1 MDSYNDTFDSNLMT
15 IKEWVEDVATQY
27 LETKD
32 SFVQI
37 YSPDQTYLRLY
48 HKLPS
53 DLNNEEVTSYFLIK
67 TRENVHLLMRQLY
80 SEDDALY
87 TQDVS
92 YVEALTTNMFLNTM
106 EITHLLLDERPMELD
121 ELKEELTA
129 LVGILKA
136 KNHDYGSSTHDTV
149 ELFGMVPS
157 YGVRIIDKLNR
168 IKSLAFGTDPR
179 VNESLQDT
187 LVDLAGYLLLFLV
200 EIEYQSQVAKDE

>member
-1 MDSYNDTFDSNLMT
+1 MDSYNDTFNTNLT
-15 IKEWVEDVATQY
+15 AVEKRVEDVATQY
-27 LETKD
+27 LKTKD

-53 DLNNEEVTSYFLIK
+53 DLNDEEVTSYFLIK

-92 YVEALTTNMFLNTM
+92 YVESLITNMFLNTL
-106 EITHLLLDERPMELD
+106 EIMHLLLDERPMELD
-121 ELKEELTA
+121 EFKEELTA

-168 IKSLAFGTDPR
+168 IRSLAFGKDPR

-200 EIEYQSQVAKDE
+200 EIEYQLQVAKDE

>member
-1 MDSYNDTFDSNLMT
+1 MDSYNDTFDSNLT
-15 IKEWVEDVATQY
+15 AVENWVEDVATQY
-27 LETKD
+27 LKTKD

-80 SEDDALY
+80 SEDDTLY

-92 YVEALTTNMFLNTM
+92 YVEALITNMFLNTM

-121 ELKEELTA
+121 EFKEVLTA

-200 EIEYQSQVAKDE
+200 EIEYQLQVAKDE

>member
-1 MDSYNDTFDSNLMT
+1 MDSYNDTFDSNLT
-15 IKEWVEDVATQY
+15 AVENRVEDVATQY
-27 LETKD
+27 LETID

-37 YSPDQTYLRLY
+37 YSPDQTYLHLY

-80 SEDDALY
+80 SEADTLY

-92 YVEALTTNMFLNTM
+92 YVESLIMNMFLNTM

-121 ELKEELTA
+121 EFKEELTA

-200 EIEYQSQVAKDE
+200 EIEYQLQVAKDE

>member
-1 MDSYNDTFDSNLMT
+1 MDSYNDTFDSNLIA
-15 IKEWVEDVATQY
+15 IKNRLVNVATQY
-27 LETKD
+27 IETKD
-32 SFVQI
+32 NFVQI
-37 YSPDQTYLRLY
+37 YSPDKTYLHLY

-53 DLNNEEVTSYFLIK
+53 DLNNEEVASYFLIK

-80 SEDDALY
+80 SEGDALY

-92 YVEALTTNMFLNTM
+92 YVESLITNMFLNTM
-106 EITHLLLDERPMELD
+106 EITHLLLEGRPMGLD
-121 ELKEELTA
+121 VCKIELTS
-129 LVGILKA
+129 LVEILKA

-168 IKSLAFGTDPR
+168 IRSLAFGKDPR

-200 EIEYQSQVAKDE
+200 EIEYQLQVAKDE

>member
-1 MDSYNDTFDSNLMT
+1 MDSYNDTFDSNLT
-15 IKEWVEDVATQY
+15 AVEKQVEDVATQY
-27 LETKD
+27 IESKD
-32 SFVQI
+32 TFAQI
-37 YSPDQTYLRLY
+37 YSPDKTYLHLY

-53 DLNNEEVTSYFLIK
+53 DLNNEEVASYFLIK
-67 TRENVHLLMRQLY
+67 TRENVHLLMRHLS
-80 SEDDALY
+80 SEGDALY

-92 YVEALTTNMFLNTM
+92 NVESLIMNMFLNTM
-106 EITHLLLDERPMELD
+106 EITHLLLEERPMGLD
-121 ELKEELTA
+121 VFKNELTS
-129 LVGILKA
+129 LVEILED

-168 IKSLAFGTDPR
+168 IRSLAFGTDPR

-200 EIEYQSQVAKDE
+200 EIEYQLQVAKDE

>member
-1 MDSYNDTFDSNLMT
+1 MDSYNDTFNTNL
-15 IKEWVEDVATQY
+15 IAVEKRVEDVATQY

-80 SEDDALY
+80 SEGDALY

-92 YVEALTTNMFLNTM
+92 YVESLITNMFLNTM

-121 ELKEELTA
+121 EFKEELTA

-200 EIEYQSQVAKDE
+200 EIEYQLQVAKDE

>member
-1 MDSYNDTFDSNLMT
+1 MDSYNDTFNSNLT
-15 IKEWVEDVATQY
+15 TVEKRVEDVATQY

-67 TRENVHLLMRQLY
+67 TRENVHLLMRQLC

-92 YVEALTTNMFLNTM
+92 YIEALITNMFLNTL
-106 EITHLLLDERPMELD
+106 EIMHLLLDERPMELD
-121 ELKEELTA
+121 EFKEELTA

-200 EIEYQSQVAKDE
+200 EIEYQLQVAKDE

>member
-1 MDSYNDTFDSNLMT
+1 MDSYNDTFDSNLT
-15 IKEWVEDVATQY
+15 AVENRVEDVATQY
-27 LETKD
+27 LKTKD

-80 SEDDALY
+80 SEDDTLY

-92 YVEALTTNMFLNTM
+92 YVESLITNMFLNTL
-106 EITHLLLDERPMELD
+106 EIMHLLLDERPMELD
-121 ELKEELTA
+121 EFKEELTA

-200 EIEYQSQVAKDE
+200 EIEYQLQVAKDE

>member
-1 MDSYNDTFDSNLMT
+1 MDSYNDNFDSNLT
-15 IKEWVEDVATQY
+15 AVENWVEDVATQY

-92 YVEALTTNMFLNTM
+92 YVEALITNMFLNTM

-121 ELKEELTA
+121 EFKEELTA

-200 EIEYQSQVAKDE
+200 EIEYQLQVAKDE

>member
-1 MDSYNDTFDSNLMT
+1 MDSYNDTFDSNLT
-15 IKEWVEDVATQY
+15 AVENRVEDVATQY
-27 LETKD
+27 LKTKD

-80 SEDDALY
+80 SEDDTLY

-92 YVEALTTNMFLNTM
+92 YVEALITNMFLNTM

-121 ELKEELTA
+121 EFKEELTA

-200 EIEYQSQVAKDE
+200 EIEYQLQVAKDE

>member
-1 MDSYNDTFDSNLMT
+1 MDSYNDTFDSNLIA
-15 IKEWVEDVATQY
+15 IKNRLVNVATQY
-27 LETKD
+27 IETKD
-32 SFVQI
+32 TFVQI

-80 SEDDALY
+80 SEDDTLY

-92 YVEALTTNMFLNTM
+92 YVEALITNMFLNTL
-106 EITHLLLDERPMELD
+106 EIMHLLLDERPMELD
-121 ELKEELTA
+121 EFKEELTA

-200 EIEYQSQVAKDE
+200 EIEYQLQVAKDE

>member
-1 MDSYNDTFDSNLMT
+1 MDSYNDTFDSNLT
-15 IKEWVEDVATQY
+15 AVENRVEDVATQY

-32 SFVQI
+32 NFVQI
-37 YSPDQTYLRLY
+37 YSPDQTYLHLY

-53 DLNNEEVTSYFLIK
+53 DLNNEEVASYFLIK
-67 TRENVHLLMRQLY
+67 TRENVHLLIRQLY
-80 SEDDALY
+80 SEGDALY

-92 YVEALTTNMFLNTM
+92 YVESLIVNMFLNTM

-121 ELKEELTA
+121 EFKEELTA
-129 LVGILKA
+129 LVGILEA

-168 IKSLAFGTDPR
+168 IRSLAFGKDPR

-200 EIEYQSQVAKDE
+200 EIEYQLQVAKDE

>member
-1 MDSYNDTFDSNLMT
+1 MDSYNDTFDSNLT
-15 IKEWVEDVATQY
+15 AVENRVEDVATQY
-27 LETKD
+27 LKTKD

-80 SEDDALY
+80 SEDDTLY
-87 TQDVS
+87 TQGVS
-92 YVEALTTNMFLNTM
+92 YVESLIMNMFLNTL
-106 EITHLLLDERPMELD
+106 EIMHLLLDERPMGLD
-121 ELKEELTA
+121 EFKEELTA
-129 LVGILKA
+129 LAGILKA

-168 IKSLAFGTDPR
+168 IRSLAFGKDPR

-200 EIEYQSQVAKDE
+200 EIEYQLQVAKDE

>member
-1 MDSYNDTFDSNLMT
+1 MDSYNNTFNTNLT
-15 IKEWVEDVATQY
+15 SVENWVEDVATQY
-27 LETKD
+27 LKTKD

-53 DLNNEEVTSYFLIK
+53 DLNKEEVTSYFLIK

-92 YVEALTTNMFLNTM
+92 YVEALTTNMFLNTL
-106 EITHLLLDERPMELD
+106 EIMHLLLDERPMELD
-121 ELKEELTA
+121 EFKEELTA

-200 EIEYQSQVAKDE
+200 EIEYQLQVAKDE

>member
-1 MDSYNDTFDSNLMT
+1 MDSYNDTFNTNL
-15 IKEWVEDVATQY
+15 IAVEKRVEDVATQY
-27 LETKD
+27 LETKG

-80 SEDDALY
+80 SEDDTLY

-92 YVEALTTNMFLNTM
+92 YVEALITNMFLNTM

-121 ELKEELTA
+121 EFKEELTA
-129 LVGILKA
+129 LVGILEA

-168 IKSLAFGTDPR
+168 IRSLAFGTDPR

-200 EIEYQSQVAKDE
+200 EIEYQLEVAKDE

>member
-1 MDSYNDTFDSNLMT
+1 MDSYNDTFDSNLT
-15 IKEWVEDVATQY
+15 AVENWVEDVATQY
-27 LETKD
+27 LKTKD

-121 ELKEELTA
+121 EFKEELTA

-187 LVDLAGYLLLFLV
+187 LVDLAGYLLLLLV
-200 EIEYQSQVAKDE
+200 EIEYQLQVAKDE

>member
-1 MDSYNDTFDSNLMT
+1 MDSYNDTFNTNLT
-15 IKEWVEDVATQY
+15 IIEIRVVDVATQY
-27 LETKD
+27 IETKD
-32 SFVQI
+32 TFAQI
-37 YSPDQTYLRLY
+37 YSPDKTYLHLY

-80 SEDDALY
+80 SEDDTLY

-92 YVEALTTNMFLNTM
+92 YVESLIMNMFLNTL

-121 ELKEELTA
+121 EFKEELTA

-200 EIEYQSQVAKDE
+200 EIEYQLQVAKDE

>member
-1 MDSYNDTFDSNLMT
+1 MSSYNDTFDSNLT
-15 IKEWVEDVATQY
+15 AVEKRVEDVATQY
-27 LETKD
+27 LKTKD

-37 YSPDQTYLRLY
+37 YPPDQTYLRLY

-67 TRENVHLLMRQLY
+67 TRENVHLVMRHIH
-80 SEDDALY
+80 SEGDALY

-92 YVEALTTNMFLNTM
+92 YVESLIMNMFFNTM
-106 EITHLLLDERPMELD
+106 EITHLLLEERPMGLD
-121 ELKEELTA
+121 VCKIELTS
-129 LVGILKA
+129 LVEILKA

-200 EIEYQSQVAKDE
+200 EIEYQLQVAKDE

>member
-1 MDSYNDTFDSNLMT
+1 MDSYNDTFDSNLT
-15 IKEWVEDVATQY
+15 AVEKQVEDVATQY
-27 LETKD
+27 IESKD
-32 SFVQI
+32 TFAQI
-37 YSPDQTYLRLY
+37 YSPDKTYLHLY

-53 DLNNEEVTSYFLIK
+53 DLNNEEVASYFLIK
-67 TRENVHLLMRQLY
+67 TRENVHLLMRHLS
-80 SEDDALY
+80 SEGDTLY

-92 YVEALTTNMFLNTM
+92 YVESLIVNMFLNTM
-106 EITHLLLDERPMELD
+106 EITHLLLEERPMGLD
-121 ELKEELTA
+121 VFKNELTS
-129 LVGILKA
+129 LVEILEA

-200 EIEYQSQVAKDE
+200 EIEYQLQVAKDE

>member
-1 MDSYNDTFDSNLMT
+1 MDSYNDTFDSNLT
-15 IKEWVEDVATQY
+15 AVEKQVEDVATQY
-27 LETKD
+27 IESKD
-32 SFVQI
+32 TFVQI
-37 YSPDQTYLRLY
+37 YSPDQTYLHLY

-80 SEDDALY
+80 SEDDTLY

-92 YVEALTTNMFLNTM
+92 YVEALITNMFLNTM

-121 ELKEELTA
+121 EFKEELTA

-200 EIEYQSQVAKDE
+200 EIEYQLQVAKDE

>member
-1 MDSYNDTFDSNLMT
+1 MDSYNDTFNTNL
-15 IKEWVEDVATQY
+15 IAVEKRVEDVATQY

-53 DLNNEEVTSYFLIK
+53 DLNNEEVASYFLIK

-80 SEDDALY
+80 SDGDALY

-92 YVEALTTNMFLNTM
+92 YVESLITNMFLNTM

-121 ELKEELTA
+121 EFKEELTA

-168 IKSLAFGTDPR
+168 IRSLAFGTDPR

-200 EIEYQSQVAKDE
+200 EIEYQLEVAKDE

>member
-1 MDSYNDTFDSNLMT
+1 MDSYNDTFNTNLT
-15 IKEWVEDVATQY
+15 AVKNRVEDVATQY
-27 LETKD
+27 LKTKD

-80 SEDDALY
+80 SEDDTLY

-92 YVEALTTNMFLNTM
+92 YVESLITNMFLNTL
-106 EITHLLLDERPMELD
+106 EIMHLLLDERPMELD
-121 ELKEELTA
+121 EFKEELTA

-168 IKSLAFGTDPR
+168 IRSLAFGKDPR

-200 EIEYQSQVAKDE
+200 EIEYQLQVAKDE

>member
-1 MDSYNDTFDSNLMT
+1 MDSYNDTFNSNLT
-15 IKEWVEDVATQY
+15 AVEKRVEDVATQY
-27 LETKD
+27 IETKD

-80 SEDDALY
+80 SEDDTLY

-92 YVEALTTNMFLNTM
+92 YVEALITNMFLNTM

-121 ELKEELTA
+121 EFKEELTA

-200 EIEYQSQVAKDE
+200 EIEYQLQVAKDE

>member
-1 MDSYNDTFDSNLMT
+1 MDSYNDTFDSNLT
-15 IKEWVEDVATQY
+15 AVENRVEDVATQY
-27 LETKD
+27 LKTKD

-80 SEDDALY
+80 SEDDTLY

-92 YVEALTTNMFLNTM
+92 YVESLIMNMFLNTM
-106 EITHLLLDERPMELD
+106 EITHLLLEERPMGLD
-121 ELKEELTA
+121 VFKNELTS
-129 LVGILKA
+129 LVEILEA

-168 IKSLAFGTDPR
+168 IRSLAFGTDPR

-200 EIEYQSQVAKDE
+200 EIEYQLQVAKDE

>member
-1 MDSYNDTFDSNLMT
+1 MDSYNDTFNSNLT
-15 IKEWVEDVATQY
+15 AVEKQVEDVATQY
-27 LETKD
+27 IESKD
-32 SFVQI
+32 TFAQI
-37 YSPDQTYLRLY
+37 YSPDKTYLHLY

-53 DLNNEEVTSYFLIK
+53 DLDNEEVASYFLIK
-67 TRENVHLLMRQLY
+67 TRENVHLLMRHL
-80 SEDDALY
+80 SIEGDTLY

-92 YVEALTTNMFLNTM
+92 YVESLIVNMFLNTM
-106 EITHLLLDERPMELD
+106 EITHLLLEERPMGLD
-121 ELKEELTA
+121 VFKNELTS
-129 LVGILKA
+129 LVEILEA

-168 IKSLAFGTDPR
+168 IRSLAFGTDPR

-200 EIEYQSQVAKDE
+200 EIEYQLQVAKDE

>member
-1 MDSYNDTFDSNLMT
+1 MDSYNDTFDSNLT
-15 IKEWVEDVATQY
+15 AVENWVEDVATQY

-92 YVEALTTNMFLNTM
+92 YVEALTTNMFLNTL
-106 EITHLLLDERPMELD
+106 EIMHLLLDERPMELD
-121 ELKEELTA
+121 EFKEELTA

-200 EIEYQSQVAKDE
+200 EIEYQLQVAKDE

>member
-1 MDSYNDTFDSNLMT
+1 MDSYNDTFDSNLIA
-15 IKEWVEDVATQY
+15 IKNRLVNVATQY
-27 LETKD
+27 IETKD
-32 SFVQI
+32 NFVQI
-37 YSPDQTYLRLY
+37 YSPDQMYLHLY

-53 DLNNEEVTSYFLIK
+53 DLNNEEVASYFLIK

-92 YVEALTTNMFLNTM
+92 YVESLITNMFLNTM
-106 EITHLLLDERPMELD
+106 EITHLLLEGRPMGLD
-121 ELKEELTA
+121 VCKIELTS
-129 LVGILKA
+129 LVEILKA

-168 IKSLAFGTDPR
+168 IRSLAFGTDPR

-187 LVDLAGYLLLFLV
+187 LVD
-200 EIEYQSQVAKDE
+200 

>member
-1 MDSYNDTFDSNLMT
+1 MDSYNDTFDSNLT
-15 IKEWVEDVATQY
+15 AVENWVEDVATQY
-27 LETKD
+27 LKTKD

-80 SEDDALY
+80 SEDDTLY

-92 YVEALTTNMFLNTM
+92 YVEALITNMFLNTM

-121 ELKEELTA
+121 EFKEELTA

-200 EIEYQSQVAKDE
+200 EIEYQLQVAKDE

>member
-1 MDSYNDTFDSNLMT
+1 MDSYNDTFDSNLIA
-15 IKEWVEDVATQY
+15 IKNRLVNVATQY
-27 LETKD
+27 IETKD
-32 SFVQI
+32 NFVQI
-37 YSPDQTYLRLY
+37 YSPDKTYLHLY

-53 DLNNEEVTSYFLIK
+53 DLNNEEVASYFLIK

-80 SEDDALY
+80 SEGDALY

-92 YVEALTTNMFLNTM
+92 YVESLITNMFLNTM
-106 EITHLLLDERPMELD
+106 EITHLLLEGRPMGLD
-121 ELKEELTA
+121 VCKIELTS
-129 LVGILKA
+129 LVEILKA

-168 IKSLAFGTDPR
+168 IRSLAFGTDPR

-200 EIEYQSQVAKDE
+200 EIEYQLQVAKDE

>member
-1 MDSYNDTFDSNLMT
+1 MDSYNDTFDSNLT
-15 IKEWVEDVATQY
+15 AVENQVEDVATQY

-92 YVEALTTNMFLNTM
+92 YVEALITNMFLNTM

-121 ELKEELTA
+121 EFKEELTA

-200 EIEYQSQVAKDE
+200 EIEYQLQVAKDE

>member
-1 MDSYNDTFDSNLMT
+1 MDSYNDTFDSNLTT
-15 IKEWVEDVATQY
+15 IKEQVEDVATQY
-27 LETKD
+27 IESKD
-32 SFVQI
+32 TFVQI
-37 YSPDQTYLRLY
+37 YSPDQTYLHLY

-92 YVEALTTNMFLNTM
+92 YVEALITNMFLNTM

-121 ELKEELTA
+121 EFKEVLTA

-187 LVDLAGYLLLFLV
+187 LVDLAGYLFLFLV
-200 EIEYQSQVAKDE
+200 EIEYQLQVAKDE